1 VRLKRTSE
9 GIELSAIP
17 LLRRLL
23 ISRWPQ
29 WILTALALAGF
40 LYAILAGLFGTP
52 VGNRN
57 FAITAVW
64 IAWWAV
70 LILILVPLGGRAWCS
85 ICPIPAAG
93 DWLQRGGLMT
103 ADGRRPRGKG
113 LRWPRR
119 LRNLWPQNVGFL
131 LLGITSTVI
140 LTTPLV
146 SALVLVGLLGI
157 ALIVS
162 AIFERRTFCRYLCP
176 VGGFIGMY
184 SLAAPLALRVKD
196 PAVCAQHAEKECYRG
211 SELGHGCPWIVY
223 PGTLQRNA
231 ACGLCLECLRTCP
244 LDNVALV
251 LKSPG
256 SDLTSSQPKPPL
268 SLDESFKA
276 FIMLGAALV
285 YSAVLFGPWATW
297 KQAAYGI
304 GSLPWIG
311 YALAFAGLVLLVI
324 PALYAAAAWL
334 GRRFGRI
341 ESIAWR
347 NFFLRSTAGLVPLGL
362 AAWIAFSLSFVF
374 INGSYVVSTLS
385 DPLGL
390 NWDLFGTA
398 EISWQP
404 LLSGLLPGLQ
414 LTVLLIGLAWSTS
427 VTIRAISHTASI
439 RGSRLLAS
447 VPTIAA
453 NTAMVLTLGWLY
465 L

>member
-1 VRLKRTSE
+1 MRLRRTSE
-9 GIELSAIP
+9 GIELSANP
-17 LLRRLL
+17 FLRRLL

-29 WILTALALAGF
+29 WILTVLALAGF

-57 FAITAVW
+57 LAITAVW

-70 LILILVPLGGRAWCS
+70 LLLILVPLGGRAWCS

-93 DWLQRGGLMT
+93 DWLQRGGLMNS
-103 ADGRRPRGKG
+103 DGRQPRGLG
-113 LRWPRR
+113 RRWPRR
-119 LRNLWPQNVGFL
+119 LRNLWMQNAGFL

-146 SALVLVGLLGI
+146 SALMLAGLLAM

-196 PAVCAQHAEKECYRG
+196 PAICAEHASKDCYRG
-211 SELGHGCPWIVY
+211 SELGHGCPWMVY

-231 ACGLCLECLRTCP
+231 ACGLCMECLRTCP

-251 LKSPG
+251 LKSPA
-256 SDLTSSQPKPPL
+256 SDLTSSGRKPPI

-276 FIMLGAALV
+276 FIMLGAALI
-285 YSAVLFGPWATW
+285 YSAVLFGPWAEW

-304 GSLPWIG
+304 GTLPWFG
-311 YALAFAGLVLLVI
+311 YALVFSGLALLVI
-324 PALYAAAAWL
+324 PALYATAAWL
-334 GRRFGRI
+334 GRHAGGI
-341 ESIAWR
+341 KSIGWR
-347 NFFLRSTAGLVPLGL
+347 NFLLRSTSGLVPLGL
-362 AAWIAFSLSFVF
+362 AAWVAFSLSFVF
-374 INGSYVVSTLS
+374 INGAYVISTLS

-390 NWDLFGTA
+390 DWDLFGTA
-398 EISWQP
+398 AVSWQP
-404 LLSGLLPGLQ
+404 VLSGLLPGLQ
-414 LTVLLIGLAWSTS
+414 MTVLMIGLAWSTS
-427 VTIRAISHTASI
+427 VTIRAISHAVST

-447 VPTIAA
+447 VPTIGA
-453 NTAMVLTLGWLY
+453 NMAIILILGWLY

>member
-1 VRLKRTSE
+1 VRFRRTPE
-9 GIELSAIP
+9 GIELSANP
-17 LLRRLL
+17 FLRRLL
-23 ISRWPQ
+23 LSRWPQ
-29 WILTALALAGF
+29 WFLTVLALAGF

-57 FAITAVW
+57 LAITAVW

-93 DWLQRGGLMT
+93 DWLQRGGLT
-103 ADGRRPRGKG
+103 NADGRRSRGKG

-146 SALVLVGLLGI
+146 SALVLAGLLGI

-196 PAVCAQHAEKECYRG
+196 P
-211 SELGHGCPWIVY
+211 
-223 PGTLQRNA
+223 GTLNRNA
-231 ACGLCLECLRTCP
+231 ACGLCMECLRTCP

-251 LKSPG
+251 LKSPA
-256 SDLTSSQPKPPL
+256 SDLTSSGRKPPL
-268 SLDESFKA
+268 RLDESFKA
-276 FIMLGAALV
+276 FIMLGAALI
-285 YSAVLFGPWATW
+285 YSAVLFGPWAAW
-297 KQAAYGI
+297 KQAAYDVG
-304 GSLPWIG
+304 GLPWFG
-311 YALAFAGLVLLVI
+311 YALAFTGFVLLVI
-324 PALYAAAAWL
+324 PALYAATAWL
-334 GRRFGRI
+334 GRRAARI

-347 NFFLRSTAGLVPLGL
+347 NFFLRSTSGLVPLGL
-362 AAWIAFSLSFVF
+362 AAWVAFSLSLVF
-374 INGSYVVSTLS
+374 INGSYVLATLS

-390 NWDLFGTA
+390 NWNLFGTA
-398 EISWQP
+398 AVSWQP

-414 LTVLLIGLAWSTS
+414 VTVLMIGLAWSTS
-427 VTIRAISHTASI
+427 VTIRAISHAVST

-447 VPTIAA
+447 LPTIGA
-453 NTAMVLTLGWLY
+453 NMAIILILGWLY